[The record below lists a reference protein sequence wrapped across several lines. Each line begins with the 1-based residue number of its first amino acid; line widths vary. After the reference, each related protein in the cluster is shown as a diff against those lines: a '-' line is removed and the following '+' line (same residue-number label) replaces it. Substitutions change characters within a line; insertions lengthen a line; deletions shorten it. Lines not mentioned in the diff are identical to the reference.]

1 MPFAIIII
9 VGLVLYTE
17 VVDSNKVKEAQ
28 QESATEVTST
38 KSLESKPIQQQV
50 KVIPKKPESIKE
62 ETKIEPKQTEFEKEE
77 AKIKSLKEE
86 IKIETKQPENVKE
99 EPKVETKQP
108 ENIKEEPLAEKKEL
122 EVEEGVANETEINY
136 LKIILYIVAAIAFIF
151 GGFYLFSTRGKN
163 RISASSTDSSR
174 KDIEETYQ
182 SDTQEIQ
189 STPQEP
195 QETQEPQSTPQ
206 ETQEPQSTPQEPQ
219 ETQEPQSTPQEP
231 QEQQSKEEPAQTEVQ
246 EQEQKITEEDEN
258 NNKQ

>member
-206 ETQEPQSTPQEPQ
+206 E
-219 ETQEPQSTPQEP
+219 P